1 MIQVNSETTLAKR
14 MEPCEGLPCCDGKL
28 RKGDLQDKAL
38 SSETRLAVAIARRKT
53 VFLVVQMA
61 VFVEPITLS

>member
-1 MIQVNSETTLAKR
+1 